1 MQKIGDTL
9 LTATPNISKRT
20 HKEGNLTMSDHEQTS
35 TAMLSIHEEHFH
47 FSEEERAEAQRLSLQ
62 ILEDEELLD

>member
-1 MQKIGDTL
+1 
-9 LTATPNISKRT
+9 
-20 HKEGNLTMSDHEQTS
+20 MSDHEQTS